1 MRLGRENQTPDNSR
15 EERIMKLRSLF
26 VCFVV
31 ACMLIVPSLSPAAD
45 WSPKGSIKLH
55 VGFGAGGSTDT
66 LGRIVAAQV
75 EENTDWN
82 VVVENK
88 PGGGGVAM
96 LSGLMNAKPDGMTL
110 GLAVNVPILLNLAK
124 RGDKL
129 PFKIDTFDYIGT
141 ITKGE
146 VALVAKADA
155 PFNDINGFI
164 ALAKTK
170 KLAIAFD
177 AMPQQMIM
185 SAVKNQAGLEF
196 KFVKHK
202 SGAEQI
208 QSILGGHVDAGCP
221 AGAHIKYLESGDLK
235 MIAAFG
241 KDRFSYAPETKTLIE
256 TGYNFYLDP
265 YYYLV
270 APKGLPADVKATL
283 ADVFDKAIHSDKVKT
298 AIANTL
304 KAQPYNLGPDGTYKM
319 LSDGVKDVKV
329 LIDAGK

>member
-1 MRLGRENQTPDNSR
+1 
-15 EERIMKLRSLF
+15 MKIRSLF
-26 VCFVV
+26 VCVVV
-31 ACMLIVPSLSPAAD
+31 ACMLIVPSLSQAAD

-66 LGRIVAAQV
+66 LGRIVAAKV

-155 PFNDINGFI
+155 PFNDIKGVI

-170 KLAIAFD
+170 KLAL
-177 AMPQQMIM
+177 
-185 SAVKNQAGLEF
+185 S
-196 KFVKHK
+196 K
-202 SGAEQI
+202 SMLTPI
-208 QSILGGHVDAGCP
+208 CVIN
-221 AGAHIKYLESGDLK
+221 I
-235 MIAAFG
+235 
-241 KDRFSYAPETKTLIE
+241 
-256 TGYNFYLDP
+256 
-265 YYYLV
+265 V
-270 APKGLPADVKATL
+270 AT
-283 ADVFDKAIHSDKVKT
+283 H
-298 AIANTL
+298 
-304 KAQPYNLGPDGTYKM
+304 
-319 LSDGVKDVKV
+319 
-329 LIDAGK
+329 

>member
-1 MRLGRENQTPDNSR
+1 
-15 EERIMKLRSLF
+15 MKIRSLLF
-26 VCFVV
+26 SI
-31 ACMLIVPSLSPAAD
+31 AALGMILSPVMGLSED
-45 WSPKGSIKLH
+45 WAPKGSIKLL

-66 LGRIVAAQV
+66 MGRLVAAQV
-75 EENTDWN
+75 EENTGWN

-96 LSGLMNAKPDGMTL
+96 LSGLMNEKPDGSTL

-129 PFKIDTFDYIGT
+129 PFKIDTYDYIGT

-146 VALVAKADA
+146 VALVARADA
-155 PFNDINGFI
+155 PFNDINAVI

-170 KLAIAFD
+170 KLAVSFD

-185 SAVKNQAGLEF
+185 SAVSNQAGVKF

-208 QSILGGHVDAGCP
+208 QSILGGHVDVGCP

-241 KDRFSYAPETKTLIE
+241 KDRFSYAPDTKTLIE
-256 TGYNFYLDP
+256 NKYNFYLDP

-283 ADVFDKAIHSDKVKT
+283 AKAFDKAIHSEKVKT
-298 AIANTL
+298 ALFNTL
-304 KAQPYNLGPDGTYKM
+304 KAQPHNLGPEGTFKM
-319 LSDGVKDVKV
+319 LSDGVTDIKTV
-329 LIDAGK
+329 IDAGK

>member
-1 MRLGRENQTPDNSR
+1 
-15 EERIMKLRSLF
+15 MKIRSFF
-26 VCFVV
+26 VCFVI
-31 ACMLIVPSLSPAAD
+31 ACMLIVPSLSQAAD

-75 EENTDWN
+75 EANTGWN

-96 LSGLMNAKPDGMTL
+96 LSGLMNAKPDGSTL

-185 SAVKNQAGLEF
+185 SAVKNQAGVEF
-196 KFVKHK
+196 KFIKHK

-208 QSILGGHVDAGCP
+208 QSILGGHVDVGCP
-221 AGAHIKYLESGDLK
+221 AGAHIKYLENGDLK

-304 KAQPYNLGPDGTYKM
+304 KAQSYNLGPDGTLKM
-319 LSDGVKDVKV
+319 LSDGVKDVKI

>member
-1 MRLGRENQTPDNSR
+1 MR
-15 EERIMKLRSLF
+15 KRSL
-26 VCFVV
+26 VV
-31 ACMLIVPSLSPAAD
+31 YLAAICLMVLPSMAQAAD
-45 WSPKGSIKLH
+45 WSPPGPIKLE

-75 EENTDWN
+75 EENTGWS

-96 LSGLMNAKPDGMTL
+96 LSGLMNAKPDGLTL
-110 GLAVNVPILLNLAK
+110 GLAVNVPILINLAK

-129 PFKIDTFDYIGT
+129 PFKIDSFDYIGT
-141 ITKGE
+141 ITKAE

-155 PFNDINGFI
+155 PFDDLEGLV
-164 ALAKTK
+164 ALGKTK
-170 KLAIAFD
+170 KLAVAFD
-177 AMPQQMIM
+177 AITQQMLM
-185 SAVKNQAGLEF
+185 SAVKNKAGIDF

-241 KDRFSYAPETKTLIE
+241 KDRFSYAPDTKTLIQS
-256 TGYNFYLDP
+256 GYNYYVDP
-265 YYYLV
+265 YYYIA
-270 APKGLPADVKATL
+270 APKGLPADVRATL
-283 ADVFDKAIHSDKVKT
+283 ADAFDKAINSEKVAT
-298 AIANTL
+298 ALGNTL
-304 KAQPYNLGPDGTYKM
+304 KAKPHNIGPDGTHKM
-319 LSDGVKDVKV
+319 LTDGVPAIKD
-329 LIDAGK
+329 LIESSK

>member
-1 MRLGRENQTPDNSR
+1 
-15 EERIMKLRSLF
+15 MKKGSLL
-26 VCFVV
+26 VSVV
-31 ACMLIVPSLSPAAD
+31 ALCVILAPVMGLAED

-66 LGRIVAAQV
+66 LGRIVAAKV
-75 EENTDWN
+75 EENTNWN
-82 VVVENK
+82 IVVENK

-96 LSGLMNAKPDGMTL
+96 LSSLMNAKPDGQIL

-155 PFNDINGFI
+155 PFNDIDSFI
-164 ALAKTK
+164 KLAKTK
-170 KLAIAFD
+170 KLALAFD

-185 SAVKNQAGLEF
+185 SAVKNQAGVEF

-221 AGAHIKYLESGDLK
+221 AGAHIKYLENGDLK

-241 KDRFSYAPETKTLIE
+241 KERFSYAPETKTLIE

-270 APKGLPADVKATL
+270 APKGLPANVKATL
-283 ADVFDKAIHSDKVKT
+283 ADVFDKAIHSNKVKT
-298 AIANTL
+298 AISNTL

-319 LSDGVKDVKV
+319 LSDGVKDVKI
-329 LIDAGK
+329 LIDAGQ

>member
-1 MRLGRENQTPDNSR
+1 
-15 EERIMKLRSLF
+15 MKKGSLL
-26 VCFVV
+26 VSVV
-31 ACMLIVPSLSPAAD
+31 ALCVIFAPVMGLAED

-66 LGRIVAAQV
+66 LGRIVAAKV
-75 EENTDWN
+75 EENTNWN
-82 VVVENK
+82 IVVENK

-96 LSGLMNAKPDGMTL
+96 LSSLMNAKPDGQIL

-155 PFNDINGFI
+155 PFNDINSFI
-164 ALAKTK
+164 KLAKTK
-170 KLAIAFD
+170 KLALAFD

-185 SAVKNQAGLEF
+185 SAVKNQAGVEF
-196 KFVKHK
+196 KFIKHK

-221 AGAHIKYLESGDLK
+221 AGAHIKYLENGDLK

-270 APKGLPADVKATL
+270 APKGLPANVKATL

-298 AIANTL
+298 AISNTL

-319 LSDGVKDVKV
+319 LSDGVKDVKI

>member
-1 MRLGRENQTPDNSR
+1 
-15 EERIMKLRSLF
+15 MKIKSLF
-26 VCFVV
+26 VYFVV
-31 ACMLIVPSLSPAAD
+31 ACMLIVSSLSQAAD

-75 EENTDWN
+75 EESTDWN

-96 LSGLMNAKPDGMTL
+96 LSGLMNAKPDGLTL

-129 PFKIDTFDYIGT
+129 PFKIDTYDYIGT

-185 SAVKNQAGLEF
+185 SAVKNQAGVDLEN
-196 KFVKHK
+196 
-202 SGAEQI
+202 
-208 QSILGGHVDAGCP
+208 
-221 AGAHIKYLESGDLK
+221 GDLK
-235 MIAAFG
+235 MIVAFG

-304 KAQPYNLGPDGTYKM
+304 KAQPYNLGPDGTFKM
-319 LSDGVKDVKV
+319 LSDGVNDVKI

>member
-1 MRLGRENQTPDNSR
+1 
-15 EERIMKLRSLF
+15 MKIRSLF

-31 ACMLIVPSLSPAAD
+31 ACMLIVPSLSQAAD

-55 VGFGAGGSTDT
+55 VGFGTGGSTDT
-66 LGRIVAAQV
+66 LGRIVAAKV
-75 EENTDWN
+75 EENTGWN

-96 LSGLMNAKPDGMTL
+96 LSGLMNAKPDGLTL

-155 PFNDINGFI
+155 PFNDINAFI

-208 QSILGGHVDAGCP
+208 QSILGGHVDVGCP
-221 AGAHIKYLESGDLK
+221 AGAHIKYLENGDLK

-304 KAQPYNLGPDGTYKM
+304 KAQSYNLGPDGTFKM
-319 LSDGVKDVKV
+319 LSDGVKDVKI

>member
-1 MRLGRENQTPDNSR
+1 
-15 EERIMKLRSLF
+15 MKIRSI
-26 VCFVV
+26 VV
-31 ACMLIVPSLSPAAD
+31 YFAITCLMIVPSLAQAAD
-45 WSPKGSIKLH
+45 WSPQGSIKLQ

-75 EENTDWN
+75 EENTGWN

-96 LSGLMNAKPDGMTL
+96 LSGLMNAKPDGKTL

-146 VALVAKADA
+146 VALVTKADA
-155 PFNDINGFI
+155 PFNNINEFI
-164 ALAKTK
+164 ALAKK
-170 KLAIAFD
+170 KKMAIAFD

-185 SAVKNQAGLEF
+185 SAVKNQAGVDF

-208 QSILGGHVDAGCP
+208 QSLLGGHVDAGCP

-241 KDRFSYAPETKTLIE
+241 KERFSYAPDTKTLIE
-256 TGYNFYLDP
+256 NKYNFYLDP

-270 APKGLPADVKATL
+270 APKGLPADVKTTL
-283 ADVFDKAIHSDKVKT
+283 AAVFDKAIFSDKVKT

-304 KAQPYNLGPDGTYKM
+304 KAQSYNLGPDGTFKM
-319 LSDGVKDVKV
+319 LSDGVTDVKS
-329 LIDAGK
+329 LLEAGK

>member
-1 MRLGRENQTPDNSR
+1 
-15 EERIMKLRSLF
+15 MKKGLLLVS
-26 VCFVV
+26 VV
-31 ACMLIVPSLSPAAD
+31 AICVILAPVMGLAED

-66 LGRIVAAQV
+66 LGRIVAAKV
-75 EENTDWN
+75 EENTNWN
-82 VVVENK
+82 IVVENK

-96 LSGLMNAKPDGMTL
+96 LSSLMNAKPDGQIL

-155 PFNDINGFI
+155 PFNDIDSFI
-164 ALAKTK
+164 KLAKTK
-170 KLAIAFD
+170 KLALAFD

-185 SAVKNQAGLEF
+185 SAVKNQAGVEF
-196 KFVKHK
+196 KFIKHK

-221 AGAHIKYLESGDLK
+221 AGAHIKYLENGDLK

-270 APKGLPADVKATL
+270 APKGLPANVKATL

-298 AIANTL
+298 AISNTL

-319 LSDGVKDVKV
+319 LSDGVKDVKI

>member
-1 MRLGRENQTPDNSR
+1 
-15 EERIMKLRSLF
+15 MKIRSLF

-31 ACMLIVPSLSPAAD
+31 ACMLIVPSLSQAAD

-66 LGRIVAAQV
+66 LGRIVAAKV
-75 EENTDWN
+75 EENTGWN
-82 VVVENK
+82 IVVENK

-96 LSGLMNAKPDGMTL
+96 LSGLMNAKPDGLTL

-155 PFNDINGFI
+155 PFNDINAFI

-185 SAVKNQAGLEF
+185 SAVKNQAGVEF

-208 QSILGGHVDAGCP
+208 QSILGGHVDVGCP

-256 TGYNFYLDP
+256 NGYNFYLDP
-265 YYYLV
+265 YYYLA

-304 KAQPYNLGPDGTYKM
+304 RAQSYNLGPDGTYKM

>member
-1 MRLGRENQTPDNSR
+1 
-15 EERIMKLRSLF
+15 MKKGSLL
-26 VCFVV
+26 VSVV
-31 ACMLIVPSLSPAAD
+31 ALCVILAPVMGLAED

-66 LGRIVAAQV
+66 LGRIVAAKV
-75 EENTDWN
+75 EENTNWN
-82 VVVENK
+82 IVVENK

-96 LSGLMNAKPDGMTL
+96 LSSLMNAKPDGQIL

-155 PFNDINGFI
+155 PFNDIDSFI
-164 ALAKTK
+164 KLAKTK
-170 KLAIAFD
+170 KLALAFD

-185 SAVKNQAGLEF
+185 SAVKNQAGVEF

-221 AGAHIKYLESGDLK
+221 AGAHIKYLENGDLK

-270 APKGLPADVKATL
+270 APKGLPANVKATL

-298 AIANTL
+298 AISNTL

-319 LSDGVKDVKV
+319 LSDGVKDVKI

>member
-1 MRLGRENQTPDNSR
+1 
-15 EERIMKLRSLF
+15 MKKGSLL
-26 VCFVV
+26 VSVV
-31 ACMLIVPSLSPAAD
+31 ALCVILAPVMGLAED

-66 LGRIVAAQV
+66 LGRIVAAKV
-75 EENTDWN
+75 EENTNWN
-82 VVVENK
+82 IVVENK

-96 LSGLMNAKPDGMTL
+96 LSSLMNAKPDGQIL

-155 PFNDINGFI
+155 PFNDIDSFI
-164 ALAKTK
+164 KLAKTK
-170 KLAIAFD
+170 KLALAFD

-185 SAVKNQAGLEF
+185 SAVKNQAGVEF

-221 AGAHIKYLESGDLK
+221 AGAHIKYLENGDLK

-270 APKGLPADVKATL
+270 APKGLPANVKATL

-298 AIANTL
+298 AISNTL

-319 LSDGVKDVKV
+319 LSDGVKDVKI
-329 LIDAGK
+329 LIDAGQ

>member
-1 MRLGRENQTPDNSR
+1 
-15 EERIMKLRSLF
+15 MKIRSLF

-31 ACMLIVPSLSPAAD
+31 ACMLIVPSLSQAAD

-55 VGFGAGGSTDT
+55 VGFGTGGSTDT
-66 LGRIVAAQV
+66 LGRIVAAKV
-75 EENTDWN
+75 EENTGWN

-96 LSGLMNAKPDGMTL
+96 LSGLMNAKPDGLTL

-185 SAVKNQAGLEF
+185 SAVKNQAGVEF

-208 QSILGGHVDAGCP
+208 QSILGGHVDVGCP

-256 TGYNFYLDP
+256 NGYNFYLDP
-265 YYYLV
+265 YYYLA

-304 KAQPYNLGPDGTYKM
+304 KAQSYNLGPDGTYKM

>member
-1 MRLGRENQTPDNSR
+1 
-15 EERIMKLRSLF
+15 MKIRSLLF
-26 VCFVV
+26 SV
-31 ACMLIVPSLSPAAD
+31 AALGMILSPVMGLSED
-45 WSPKGSIKLH
+45 WAPKGSIKLQI
-55 VGFGAGGSTDT
+55 GFGAGGSTDT

-75 EENTDWN
+75 EENTGWN

-96 LSGLMNAKPDGMTL
+96 LSGLMNAKPDGKTL

-146 VALVAKADA
+146 VALVTKADA
-155 PFNDINGFI
+155 PFNNINEFI
-164 ALAKTK
+164 DLAKK
-170 KLAIAFD
+170 KKMAIAFD

-185 SAVKNQAGLEF
+185 SAVKNQAGVDF

-208 QSILGGHVDAGCP
+208 QSLLGGHVDAGCP

-241 KDRFSYAPETKTLIE
+241 KERFSYAPDTKTLIE
-256 TGYNFYLDP
+256 NKYNFYLDP

-270 APKGLPADVKATL
+270 APKGLPADVKTTL
-283 ADVFDKAIHSDKVKT
+283 AAVFDKAIFSDTVKT

-304 KAQPYNLGPDGTYKM
+304 KAQSYNLGPDGTFKM
-319 LSDGVKDVKV
+319 LSDGVTDVKS
-329 LIDAGK
+329 LLEAGK

>member
-1 MRLGRENQTPDNSR
+1 
-15 EERIMKLRSLF
+15 
-26 VCFVV
+26 
-31 ACMLIVPSLSPAAD
+31 
-45 WSPKGSIKLH
+45 
-55 VGFGAGGSTDT
+55 
-66 LGRIVAAQV
+66 
-75 EENTDWN
+75 
-82 VVVENK
+82 
-88 PGGGGVAM
+88 
-96 LSGLMNAKPDGMTL
+96 MNAKPDGQIL

-155 PFNDINGFI
+155 PFNDIDSFI
-164 ALAKTK
+164 KLAKTK
-170 KLAIAFD
+170 KLALAFD

-185 SAVKNQAGLEF
+185 SAVKNQAGVEF

-221 AGAHIKYLESGDLK
+221 AGAHIKYLENGDLK

-270 APKGLPADVKATL
+270 APKGLPANVKATL

-298 AIANTL
+298 AISNTL

-319 LSDGVKDVKV
+319 LSDGVKDVKI

>member
-1 MRLGRENQTPDNSR
+1 
-15 EERIMKLRSLF
+15 MKIKSLF
-26 VCFVV
+26 VYFVV
-31 ACMLIVPSLSPAAD
+31 ACMLIVSSLSQAAD

-75 EENTDWN
+75 EESTDWN

-96 LSGLMNAKPDGMTL
+96 LSGLMNAKPDGLTL

-129 PFKIDTFDYIGT
+129 PFKIDSFDYIGT

-185 SAVKNQAGLEF
+185 SAVKNQAGVEF

-208 QSILGGHVDAGCP
+208 QSILGGHVDVGCP
-221 AGAHIKYLESGDLK
+221 AGAHIKYLENGDLK

-304 KAQPYNLGPDGTYKM
+304 KAQSYNLGPDGTFKM
-319 LSDGVKDVKV
+319 LSDGVKDVKL